1 MLYLVGVTLLVA
13 VPAAAFWRAIRRED
27 LVILH
32 WDRVGFIVL
41 ARAEGG
47 RYGLISPTRLPE
59 VVARSAM
66 HRPGLR
72 AWHEGSRLRRWAPA
86 RREQALSARI

>member
-1 MLYLVGVTLLVA
+1 MIYNVGVTLLVA
-13 VPAAAFWRAIRRED
+13 VPAAAFWRALRQED

-47 RYGLISPTRLPE
+47 RYGVISPARLPE
-59 VVARSAM
+59 VVARSLM

-72 AWHEGSRLRRWAPA
+72 AWDERSRLQRWAPA